1 MQNLHGR
8 SNWEILDQRQEDS
21 IRMVRVQRFSLYTQ
35 TPTNTNHRAALFK
48 VQHYEKT
55 LPPRKFPNGH
65 TLHPAL
71 GQGCLRNV
79 TSYHDVSETILEQ
92 TLPCLLVNIIRKP
105 DDKKR
110 EFSRHSVSLVNLS
123 RPYKDTDSKPS
134 MSADITKRLGK
145 MYYDKPETRNVTLEH
160 YRGGPMEAE
169 KISHCIVRQ
178 IHYEK
183 SCVAINHTFRTR
195 RYPVRIVEGGISLR
209 VFETQFCMHM
219 RCLLCRKERSV
230 LVRR

>member
-1 MQNLHGR
+1 M
-8 SNWEILDQRQEDS
+8 
-21 IRMVRVQRFSLYTQ
+21 
-35 TPTNTNHRAALFK
+35 
-48 VQHYEKT
+48 
-55 LPPRKFPNGH
+55 
-65 TLHPAL
+65 
-71 GQGCLRNV
+71 

-123 RPYKDTDSKPS
+123 RPYKESESKPS

-169 KISHCIVRQ
+169 KISHCIVR
-178 IHYEK
+178 YEK
-183 SCVAINHTFRTR
+183 
-195 RYPVRIVEGGISLR
+195 
-209 VFETQFCMHM
+209 
-219 RCLLCRKERSV
+219 RKV
-230 LVRR
+230 VWQ